1 MPVLLELPW
10 LCLAKVAKVQVVAKA
25 RVEREANLAS
35 LQVGMVEVE

>member
-10 LCLAKVAKVQVVAKA
+10 LCLAAKVAKEAA
-25 RVEREANLAS
+25 RVEREQEANLAS